1 MYNWF
6 QLLSY
11 AKNSRLGLADL
22 FILIAAL
29 SALFMVVL
37 GIITIIN
44 KKRKGE
50 REDIGAFCLLT
61 AVMIAGICAMPFAYV
76 QYKGMFEK
84 KVKEG
89 KLNVTADEL
98 ISAERK
104 LKKFCKNYYSTDKN
118 FCSYPGSCTGN
129 VNEYTFNMVFDA
141 LKNPQKNKSE
151 DVKNAVEFIEEK

>member
-1 MYNWF
+1 MYNWY
-6 QLLSY
+6 QLLEY

-37 GIITIIN
+37 CITIIIN

-50 REDIGAFCLLT
+50 KKDIGLYCFLT
-61 AVMIAGICAMPFAYV
+61 AVIITGICAMPFAYV

-98 ISAERK
+98 ISAEKK
-104 LKKFCKNYYSTDKN
+104 LKNFCENYYSADKN
-118 FCSYPGSCTGN
+118 FCPDN
-129 VNEYTFNMVFDA
+129 RPLNDYTFNMVFDA
-141 LKNPQKNKSE
+141 LKNPQKEKSE
-151 DVKNAVEFIEEK
+151 DVKNAVKFIEEK

>member
-11 AKNSRLGLADL
+11 AKNSRLGLGDFFVLVAV
-22 FILIAAL
+22 I

-37 GIITIIN
+37 GFSQIIS

-50 REDIGAFCLLT
+50 KKDIGAFYFLN
-61 AVMIAGICAMPFAYV
+61 AVMIAGICAMPFAYM
-76 QYKGMFEK
+76 QEKGRFEK

-98 ISAERK
+98 ISTERK
-104 LKKFCKNYYSTDKN
+104 LKKFCENYYSVDKN
-118 FCSYPGSCTGN
+118 FCSSGCNGN
-129 VNEYTFNMVFDA
+129 MNEYTFNMVFDA
-141 LKNPQKNKSE
+141 MKNPQKDMSP
-151 DVKNAVEFIEEK
+151 DVKNAIKFINNK

>member
-1 MYNWF
+1 MYNWY

-37 GIITIIN
+37 GIIIIIN

-50 REDIGAFCLLT
+50 REDIGAFYLLT

-76 QYKGMFEK
+76 QEKGRFEK

-104 LKKFCKNYYSTDKN
+104 LKKFCENYYSTDKN
-118 FCSYPGSCTGN
+118 FCPNNYPGN
-129 VNEYTFNMVFDA
+129 MNEYTFNMVFDA
-141 LKNPQKNKSE
+141 LKNPQKDMSQ
-151 DVKNAVEFIEEK
+151 DVENAVKFINGK

>member
-11 AKNSRLGLADL
+11 AKNSRLGLGDL
-22 FILIAAL
+22 LAVIGAL

-50 REDIGAFCLLT
+50 RKDIGVYCFLT
-61 AVMIAGICAMPFAYV
+61 AVMITGICAMPFAYV
-76 QYKGMFEK
+76 QYKGMFER

-89 KLNVTADEL
+89 KLNVTAEEL

-104 LKKFCKNYYSTDKN
+104 LKKFCENYYSADKN
-118 FCSYPGSCTGN
+118 FCPDN
-129 VNEYTFNMVFDA
+129 RPLNDYTFNMVFDA

-151 DVKNAVEFIEEK
+151 DVKNAVKFINGK

>member
-1 MYNWF
+1 MYNWY

-50 REDIGAFCLLT
+50 REDIGAFYLLT

-76 QYKGMFEK
+76 QYKGMFER

-104 LKKFCKNYYSTDKN
+104 LKKFCENYYSTDKN
-118 FCSYPGSCTGN
+118 FCSSNCTGMD
-129 VNEYTFNMVFDA
+129 EYTFNMVFNA

-151 DVKNAVEFIEEK
+151 DVKNAVKFINGK

>member
-11 AKNSRLGLADL
+11 AKNSRPGLGDLLAV
-22 FILIAAL
+22 IGAL

-50 REDIGAFCLLT
+50 REDIGAFYLLT

-76 QYKGMFEK
+76 QEKGRFEK

-104 LKKFCKNYYSTDKN
+104 LKKFCENYYSADKN
-118 FCSYPGSCTGN
+118 FCSDNRPLN
-129 VNEYTFNMVFDA
+129 DYTFNMVFDA
-141 LKNPQKNKSE
+141 LKNPQKEKSE
-151 DVKNAVEFIEEK
+151 DVKNAVKFIEEK

>member
-1 MYNWF
+1 MYNWYN
-6 QLLSY
+6 LLSY
-11 AKNSRLGLADL
+11 AKNSRPGLGDL

-44 KKRKGE
+44 KRKGE
-50 REDIGAFCLLT
+50 REDIGAFYLLT

-76 QYKGMFEK
+76 QEKGRFEK

-104 LKKFCKNYYSTDKN
+104 LKKFCENYYSIDKN
-118 FCSYPGSCTGN
+118 FCSSGCNGN
-129 VNEYTFNMVFDA
+129 MNEYTFNMVFDA

-151 DVKNAVEFIEEK
+151 DVKNAVKFIEEK

>member
-1 MYNWF
+1 MYNWY

-11 AKNSRLGLADL
+11 AKNSRLGLGDL
-22 FILIAAL
+22 LAVIGAL

-50 REDIGAFCLLT
+50 REDIGAFYLLT

-76 QYKGMFEK
+76 QEKGRFEK

-104 LKKFCKNYYSTDKN
+104 LKKFCGNYYSTDKN

-151 DVKNAVEFIEEK
+151 DVKNAVKFIEEK

>member
-1 MYNWF
+1 MYNWY

-22 FILIAAL
+22 FIIIAAL

-50 REDIGAFCLLT
+50 RKDVGIYYFIT
-61 AVMIAGICAMPFAYV
+61 AVMIIGIFAMPFAYM
-76 QYKGMFEK
+76 QEKGKFEK

-104 LKKFCKNYYSTDKN
+104 LKKFCENYYSIDKN
-118 FCSYPGSCTGN
+118 FCSSGCNGN
-129 VNEYTFNMVFDA
+129 MNEYTFNMVFDA

-151 DVKNAVEFIEEK
+151 DVRNAVKFIEEK

>member
-1 MYNWF
+1 MYNWYN
-6 QLLSY
+6 LLSY

-29 SALFMVVL
+29 SALFMLVL

-50 REDIGAFCLLT
+50 RKEVNIFYFLT
-61 AVMIAGICAMPFAYV
+61 AVMITGICAMPFAYV
-76 QYKGMFEK
+76 QEKGKFEK

-89 KLNVTADEL
+89 KLDVTADEL

-104 LKKFCKNYYSTDKN
+104 LKKFCENYYSVDKN
-118 FCSYPGSCTGN
+118 FCSSGCNGN
-129 VNEYTFNMVFDA
+129 MNEYTFNMVFDA
-141 LKNPQKNKSE
+141 IKNPQKNKSE
-151 DVKNAVEFIEEK
+151 DVKNAVKFIEEK

>member
-50 REDIGAFCLLT
+50 REDIGVFCLLT
-61 AVMIAGICAMPFAYV
+61 AVMIAGICAMAFAYV
-76 QYKGMFEK
+76 QYKGMFER

-104 LKKFCKNYYSTDKN
+104 LKKFCKDYYSTDKN
-118 FCSYPGSCTGN
+118 FCSSGCNGN
-129 VNEYTFNMVFDA
+129 MNGYTFNIVFDA
-141 LKNPQKNKSE
+141 IKNPKKEKSE
-151 DVKNAVEFIEEK
+151 DVKNAVKFIEEK

>member
-1 MYNWF
+1 MYNWY

-22 FILIAAL
+22 FILMAAL

-50 REDIGAFCLLT
+50 RKDIGVYCFLT
-61 AVMIAGICAMPFAYV
+61 TVMITGICAMPFAYV
-76 QYKGMFEK
+76 QYKGMFER

-98 ISAERK
+98 ISAEKK
-104 LKKFCKNYYSTDKN
+104 LNKFCENYYSIDKN
-118 FCSYPGSCTGN
+118 FCSSGCNGN
-129 VNEYTFNMVFDA
+129 MNEYTFNMVFDA
-141 LKNPQKNKSE
+141 MKNPQKDMSQ
-151 DVKNAVEFIEEK
+151 DVENAVKFIEEK

>member
-44 KKRKGE
+44 KKKERRKE
-50 REDIGAFCLLT
+50 R
-61 AVMIAGICAMPFAYV
+61 
-76 QYKGMFEK
+76 
-84 KVKEG
+84 
-89 KLNVTADEL
+89 
-98 ISAERK
+98 S
-104 LKKFCKNYYSTDKN
+104 
-118 FCSYPGSCTGN
+118 
-129 VNEYTFNMVFDA
+129 
-141 LKNPQKNKSE
+141 
-151 DVKNAVEFIEEK
+151 

>member
-11 AKNSRLGLADL
+11 AKNSRPGLGDL
-22 FILIAAL
+22 LMLIAAL
-29 SALFMVVL
+29 SALFMLVL
-37 GIITIIN
+37 GIITIVN

-50 REDIGAFCLLT
+50 RKEVNIFYFLT

-76 QYKGMFEK
+76 QEKGRFEK

-104 LKKFCKNYYSTDKN
+104 LKKFCENYYSADKN

-141 LKNPQKNKSE
+141 MKNPQKNKSE
-151 DVKNAVEFIEEK
+151 DVKNAVKFIEEK

>member
-11 AKNSRLGLADL
+11 AKNSRPGLADL

-76 QYKGMFEK
+76 QEKGRFEK

-98 ISAERK
+98 ISTERK
-104 LKKFCKNYYSTDKN
+104 LKKFCENYYSTDKN
-118 FCSYPGSCTGN
+118 FCSSNCTGN
-129 VNEYTFNMVFDA
+129 MNDYTFNMVFDA
-141 LKNPQKNKSE
+141 MKNPKKEKSE
-151 DVKNAVEFIEEK
+151 DVRNAVKFIEEK

>member
-11 AKNSRLGLADL
+11 AKNSRPGLGDLLAV
-22 FILIAAL
+22 IGAL

-50 REDIGAFCLLT
+50 REDIGAFYLLT

-76 QYKGMFEK
+76 QEKGRFER

-89 KLNVTADEL
+89 KLNVTAEEL

-104 LKKFCKNYYSTDKN
+104 LKKFCENYYSVDKN
-118 FCSYPGSCTGN
+118 FCSSNCTGN
-129 VNEYTFNMVFDA
+129 MNDYTFNMVFDA
-141 LKNPQKNKSE
+141 MKNPKKEKSE
-151 DVKNAVEFIEEK
+151 DVKNAVKFIEEK

>member
-1 MYNWF
+1 MYNWY
-6 QLLSY
+6 QLLEY

-37 GIITIIN
+37 TIIIIIN

-50 REDIGAFCLLT
+50 RKDIGVYCFLT
-61 AVMIAGICAMPFAYV
+61 AVMITGIFAMPFAYV
-76 QYKGMFEK
+76 QEKGKFEK

-89 KLNVTADEL
+89 KLNVAANEL

-104 LKKFCKNYYSTDKN
+104 LKKFCEDYYSVDKN
-118 FCSYPGSCTGN
+118 FCSSGCNGN
-129 VNEYTFNMVFDA
+129 MNEYTFNMVFDA
-141 LKNPQKNKSE
+141 LKNPQKDRTQ
-151 DVKNAVEFIEEK
+151 DVENAVKFIKEK

>member
-1 MYNWF
+1 MYNWYN
-6 QLLSY
+6 LLSY

-50 REDIGAFCLLT
+50 REDIGAFYLLT

-76 QYKGMFEK
+76 QEKGRFEK

-104 LKKFCKNYYSTDKN
+104 LKKFCENYYSADKN
-118 FCSYPGSCTGN
+118 FCPDN
-129 VNEYTFNMVFDA
+129 RPLNDYTFNMVFDA

-151 DVKNAVEFIEEK
+151 DVKNAVKFIEEK

>member
-1 MYNWF
+1 MYNWY

-11 AKNSRLGLADL
+11 AKNSRPGLADL

-50 REDIGAFCLLT
+50 RENIGAFYLLT

-76 QYKGMFEK
+76 QEKGRFEK

-104 LKKFCKNYYSTDKN
+104 LKKFCENYYSVDKN
-118 FCSYPGSCTGN
+118 FCSSGCNGN
-129 VNEYTFNMVFDA
+129 MNEYTFNMVFDA
-141 LKNPQKNKSE
+141 IKNPQKEKSE
-151 DVKNAVEFIEEK
+151 DVKNAVKFIEEK

>member
-1 MYNWF
+1 MYNWY

-11 AKNSRLGLADL
+11 AKNSRPGLGDL

-50 REDIGAFCLLT
+50 REDIGAFYLLT

-76 QYKGMFEK
+76 QEKGRFEK

-104 LKKFCKNYYSTDKN
+104 LKKFCENYYSTDKN

-141 LKNPQKNKSE
+141 IKNPKKEKSE
-151 DVKNAVEFIEEK
+151 DVRNAVKFIEEK

>member
-11 AKNSRLGLADL
+11 AKNSRPGLADL

-50 REDIGAFCLLT
+50 RKDIGVYCFLT
-61 AVMIAGICAMPFAYV
+61 AVMITGICAMPFAYV
-76 QYKGMFEK
+76 QEKGKFEK

-89 KLNVTADEL
+89 KLNVTAEEL

-104 LKKFCKNYYSTDKN
+104 LKKFCENYYSTDKN
-118 FCSYPGSCTGN
+118 FCSSNCTGMD
-129 VNEYTFNMVFDA
+129 EYTFNMVFDA
-141 LKNPQKNKSE
+141 MKNPQKNMSQ
-151 DVKNAVEFIEEK
+151 DVKNAIKFINNK